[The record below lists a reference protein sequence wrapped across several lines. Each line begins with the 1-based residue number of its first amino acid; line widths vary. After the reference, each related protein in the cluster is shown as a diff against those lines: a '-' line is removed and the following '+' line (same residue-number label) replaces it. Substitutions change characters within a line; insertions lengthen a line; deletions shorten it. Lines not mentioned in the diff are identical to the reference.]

1 MAMKTEDDVKD
12 LEKLIGQ
19 LQSLHAEI
27 SQLTK
32 KSANDGLNIFKL
44 RIVNGILAKA
54 DLILLDGYKPLEDFN
69 GFDED
74 ALPTNSDVTM
84 ILALY
89 MEQVERFRSDNVAYD
104 HFEWHYV
111 VNGKS
116 SRIKSNPPTRI
127 GAPKK

>member
-1 MAMKTEDDVKD
+1 MRMKTDDDVKN

-19 LQSLHAEI
+19 LQSLHTEI

-54 DLILLDGYKPLEDFN
+54 DQILLGSYKPLEDFN

-89 MEQVERFRSDNVAYD
+89 MDQLERVRSDNVDYRD
-104 HFEWHYV
+104 FEWQYV
-111 VNGKS
+111 VDGKRS
-116 SRIKSNPPTRI
+116 GIKCNPPTRI
-127 GAPKK
+127 GGDKK